1 MNSPLFQPQALG
13 GVVARGG
20 FEYQDAY
27 LLECIPCLLAETAFS
42 HAVSELLGDIE
53 FRYFRPGGGT
63 YCITYEAKRNQLSK
77 IEFWNEV
84 AHFKELHDAAPD
96 EYVQFVLLCGGFVG
110 EFAPLFNKLA
120 RYRGPAE
127 ALNQDS
133 SIRIAA
139 EADIVGYIVKLGQTP
154 ELARF
159 VLERVAF
166 VQYSDT
172 QVEAGFAV
180 NMGRHFPELDLR
192 RQEEN
197 AFRARCKELVAQ
209 SVKGVVYRRCIEQA
223 LMDSMPGATERWRA
237 TPSALQL
244 LGQGFDLGPLGLDVS
259 TFNGPDRGTVGQAA
273 WEQLRH
279 SLAEM
284 GKFVLASRQRRGIRL
299 SAKHRMSVAC
309 LLGHTFSATGN
320 FTLTMEHNGQ
330 LFDTSDHTQAKE
342 QFFTDHESAVTSTG
356 REGMVSISFPSGSN
370 ADVDVQAMA
379 FGLDA
384 SPKLSLGSGSAV
396 PDIATLNR
404 AVHEAKVK
412 LAEFRGRHQL
422 SCIHLFIKAPSV
434 FAMALGHRLNGIG
447 VIQLYDWDQ
456 GKYIPTVRLS

>member
-13 GVVARGG
+13 GVVARSG

-27 LLECIPCLLAETAFS
+27 LLESIPRLLAETAFS

-63 YCITYEAKRNQLSK
+63 YCITYEAKRHQLSK
-77 IEFWNEV
+77 VEFWSEV
-84 AHFKELHDAAPD
+84 AHFKELHDAAQD
-96 EYVQFVLLCGGFVG
+96 EYVQFALLCGSFVG

-139 EADIVGYIVKLGQTP
+139 AADIVDSIVKLGQTS
-154 ELARF
+154 ELATF

-166 VQYSDT
+166 VQYSDA
-172 QVEAGFAV
+172 QVGPGFDM
-180 NMGRHFPELDLR
+180 NMGKYLSELNLR
-192 RQEEN
+192 RQDED
-197 AFRARCKELVAQ
+197 AFRAKCKELVAQ
-209 SVKGVVYRRCIEQA
+209 SVKGVVYRRDIEKT
-223 LMDSMPGATERWRA
+223 LMDSVPGEAERWRA
-237 TPSALQL
+237 RPSALQL
-244 LGQGFDLGPLGLDVS
+244 SGLGFELGSLGLDVS

-273 WEQLRH
+273 WEQLQR

-284 GKFVLASRQRRGIRL
+284 GTFVLASRPRRGVSL
-299 SAKHRMSVAC
+299 TAKHRMSVAC
-309 LLGHTFSATGN
+309 LLGHAFSATGN
-320 FTLTMEHNGQ
+320 FTLIMEHNGQ
-330 LFDTSDHTQAKE
+330 LFDTSVHEQTKE
-342 QFFTDHESAVTSTG
+342 PFFSHHESAVTSTG
-356 REGMVSISFPSGSN
+356 LEGVVSISFPNGSN
-370 ADVDVQAMA
+370 ADVGVQAKA
-379 FGLDA
+379 FGLDT
-384 SPKLSLGSGSAV
+384 SPKLSLSSGSV
-396 PDIATLNR
+396 VSDIATLNR

-412 LAEFRGRHQL
+412 LAEFRGQHQL

-456 GKYIPTVRLS
+456 VKYIPTVRLF

>member
-13 GVVARGG
+13 GVVARSG

-27 LLECIPCLLAETAFS
+27 LLESIPRLLAETAFS

-63 YCITYEAKRNQLSK
+63 YCITYEAKRHQLSK
-77 IEFWNEV
+77 VEFWSEV
-84 AHFKELHDAAPD
+84 AHFKELHDASQD
-96 EYVQFVLLCGGFVG
+96 EYVQFVLLCGGFVA

-139 EADIVGYIVKLGQTP
+139 AADIVDSIVKLGQTS
-154 ELARF
+154 ELATF

-166 VQYSDT
+166 VQYSDA
-172 QVEAGFAV
+172 QVGAGFGAT
-180 NMGRHFPELDLR
+180 MGKYLPELDLR
-192 RQEEN
+192 RQEED
-197 AFRARCKELVAQ
+197 AFRAKCKELVAQ
-209 SVKGVVYRRCIEQA
+209 SVKGVVYRKDIEQA
-223 LMDSMPGATERWRA
+223 LMDSVPGVAERWRA
-237 TPSALQL
+237 KPSPLQL
-244 LGQGFDLGPLGLDVS
+244 SDLGFALGPIGLDVS
-259 TFNGPDRGTVGQAA
+259 AFNGPNRGTAGQTA
-273 WEQLRH
+273 WEQLQR

-284 GKFVLASRQRRGIRL
+284 GKFVLTSRPRRGISL
-299 SAKHRMSVAC
+299 TAKHRMSTAC
-309 LLGHTFSATGN
+309 LLGHTFSATCN

-330 LFDTSDHTQAKE
+330 FFDTSVHTQAKE
-342 QFFTDHESAVTSTG
+342 QFFTDYESAFTSTG
-356 REGMVSISFPSGSN
+356 LEGVVSISFPNGSN
-370 ADVDVQAMA
+370 ADVDAQAEA
-379 FGLDA
+379 FGLDT
-384 SPKLSLGSGSAV
+384 SPKLSLTSSSV
-396 PDIATLNR
+396 VSDIATLNR
-404 AVHEAKVK
+404 AVYEAKVK

-447 VIQLYDWDQ
+447 AIQLYDWDQ
-456 GKYIPTVRLS
+456 GKYIPTVRLF